1 MSHRLLSFKIFK
13 NIYKAMGHGNKSY
26 PSSIKT
32 FSQVSSWYDLH
43 LLPIPTE
50 TTDLLD
56 LFI

>member
-32 FSQVSSWYDLH
+32 FSQVSS
-43 LLPIPTE
+43 
-50 TTDLLD
+50 
-56 LFI
+56 